1 MRDLSP
7 LSPAAP
13 FPLAALYAGMRRLP
27 ALQVVQQATGATHA
41 ACRVDRD
48 GMISHVRED
57 VGRHNAL
64 DKTLGALAR
73 DGGVIADSALV
84 ITSRAS
90 FEMVQKAA
98 ALGVGILA
106 AVSAPTARAVQ
117 LAESL
122 NLTLIG
128 FLRQETCVIYT
139 RSKTLS
145 EHRA

>member
-1 MRDLSP
+1 M
-7 LSPAAP
+7 
-13 FPLAALYAGMRRLP
+13 
-27 ALQVVQQATGATHA
+27 
-41 ACRVDRD
+41 
-48 GMISHVRED
+48 RED

-73 DGGVIADSALV
+73 DGVALADSAIV

-98 ALGVGILA
+98 ALGVGTLA
-106 AVSAPTARAVQ
+106 AVSAPTARAVR

-122 NLTLIG
+122 NITLIG

-139 RSKTLS
+139 GSKILS
-145 EHRA
+145 EPVA